1 MRYLDDLIAVGVAT
15 VLLLGTILLLPDTP
29 IRIILGLPFVLFF
42 PGYVLISALYPR
54 RDDLD
59 GIERLALS
67 LGLSLAVVP
76 LIGLVLNYTPW
87 GIRLTPIL
95 ISLAVFIA
103 VCSLLAVSKRKVLS
117 PTERFPADVRPV
129 IQALRRL
136 PWATLGVSAVVIGLV
151 LFLGFRFGA
160 LGGSRV
166 GEPFTEFYVLGPS
179 GKAEGYPRRL
189 FVGQPR
195 EVILGIVNH
204 EGKPAQ
210 YSIQIRMDDQPLETI
225 GPLSIGH
232 EQKWENKTVFSPRR
246 PSRRAKVEFLLF
258 KDGATTP
265 YRSLHLWMEVR
276 VP

>member
-95 ISLAVFIA
+95 ISLAIFIA
-103 VCSLLAVSKRKVLS
+103 GCSLVAARKRKVLS

-129 IQALRRL
+129 IQALRHL
-136 PWATLGVSAVVIGLV
+136 PWTTVGVSAIVIGLV
-151 LFLGFRFGA
+151 LFLGFRFGV

-166 GEPFTEFYVLGPS
+166 GETFTEFYVLGPS

-189 FVGQPR
+189 FVGQAG
-195 EVILGIVNH
+195 EVVLGIVNH
-204 EGKPAQ
+204 EGNNVQ
-210 YSIQIRMDDQPLETI
+210 YSIQIKMGDQLLKTI
-225 GPLSIGH
+225 GPISLGH
-232 EQKWENKTVFSPRR
+232 EQKWEAKTVFSPRQ
-246 PSRRAKVEFLLF
+246 SGRRVKVEFLLF
-258 KDGATTP
+258 KDGTTTP